1 MSQYQQLLELRAS
14 KVAKL
19 EAQVKTKKS
28 QKSYLIFPAL
38 KFKFNLIFSASKFKS
53 NLIFSASKFKS
64 YFIFSAS
71 RLCTWH
77 KYFQPLGT
85 RPLGDR
91 QCDWINYNGYNSDV
105 MMLVKLKV
113 IAVMRVEGLNT
124 S

>member
-14 KVAKL
+14 KVTKL
-19 EAQVKTKKS
+19 EAQVKTKMIP
-28 QKSYLIFPAL
+28 KSYFI
-38 KFKFNLIFSASKFKS
+38 S
-53 NLIFSASKFKS
+53 SASKFKS

-71 RLCTWH
+71 KFKSYLIFSASRLCTGH

>member
-14 KVAKL
+14 KVTKL
-19 EAQVKTKKS
+19 EAQVKTRDDPKILPHLFGFET
-28 QKSYLIFPAL
+28 QILP
-38 KFKFNLIFSASKFKS
+38 LIFSASG
-53 NLIFSASKFKS
+53 
-64 YFIFSAS
+64 
-71 RLCTWH
+71 LCTWH